1 MVFLNF
7 YSNFNMTF
15 CEQTVGTM
23 IAASDVGLHCLPMS
37 NKKAAIPLVF
47 KTFVL
52 SIFEWPLK
60 TGFNVSPY
68 S

>member
-1 MVFLNF
+1 MIFLIF

-47 KTFVL
+47 KTFVSSVL
-52 SIFEWPLK
+52 SGPLRQI
-60 TGFNVSPY
+60 SM
-68 S
+68 